1 MTSKT
6 IDYSL
11 LVERA
16 LRQVV
21 KEALRAVAAN
31 GLPGR
36 HHLYITFR
44 TGAVGV
50 VLPDILRARYPNE
63 MTIVLQHEFWNLEV
77 TDGGFGITLKFSN
90 VPHRL
95 RIPFDAV
102 TVFADPSVEFGL
114 QFQPPDGSAGEA
126 PVRTEA
132 APKPAPAGQL
142 PKPGRPVVVTALPK
156 LPAGPQDDAAG
167 AEVVTLDQFR
177 KK

>member
-6 IDYSL
+6 IDYSQ
-11 LVERA
+11 LVESA

-21 KEALRAVAAN
+21 RDALTFVAEN

-44 TGAVGV
+44 TTAPGV
-50 VLPDILRARYPNE
+50 VLPDILHARYPNE
-63 MTIVLQHEFWNLEV
+63 MTIVLQHEYWNLEV
-77 TDGGFGITLKFSN
+77 TEGGVGVTLKFNN

-95 RIPFDAV
+95 QIPFDAV

-114 QFQPPDGSAGEA
+114 QFQPANAALGEA
-126 PVRTEA
+126 PVKTEA
-132 APKPAPAGQL
+132 APKPAPVGEL
-142 PKPGRPVVVTALPK
+142 PKPGRPVAVSALPK
-156 LPAGPQDDAAG
+156 QKAKPQDDEAG
-167 AEVVTLDQFR
+167 AQVVTLDQFR